1 MKISCFIFDLDGTLI
16 DSLDDLTNAVNYMRK
31 QFGSKTVQRTD
42 VQKMIGCGIKELLK
56 NSFIYDGIAIS
67 EEELQKALD
76 IYGKYYAQHQTDA
89 TVLYPGVPET
99 LAALQAAGIRCA
111 VATNKTRVDAQNILR
126 QLGVMQYIDSV
137 VGDDGKIVL
146 KPAPDSLYEV
156 ARQLNVPIEEC
167 VMVGDNYTDLGAAR
181 AAGIRSVFCRY
192 GLGFKEPEEATFE
205 IDSITELENMLV

>member
-89 TVLYPGVPET
+89 TVLYPGVTET
-99 LAALQAAGIRCA
+99 LAALQAKGVLCA
-111 VATNKTRVDAQNILR
+111 VATNKTRGDAQNILL
-126 QLGVMQYIDSV
+126 QLGILEYIDCV
-137 VGDDGKIVL
+137 VGDDGKIPL
-146 KPAPDSLYEV
+146 KPAPELLYEV
-156 ARQLNVPIEEC
+156 ARQLNLPIEEC

-192 GLGFKEPEEATFE
+192 GLGSKAPENADIE
-205 IDSITELENMLV
+205 IDSIAELENIC